1 MEKEIKPETE
11 RGTEGE
17 IINTEK
23 RYTVITGASS
33 GIGYATAIAFAKRN
47 KDLIVIARRK
57 ENLESL
63 KQEIET
69 INPNIEV
76 IIKVCDLTNIKLITT
91 LFNELRNYF
100 IETWINNAG
109 FGHYGSVSTQDLTK
123 IGSMLHLNIEAL
135 TILSTLYVRKY
146 HNHSNTQLI
155 NISSRGG
162 YTIVPNAVTYCAT
175 KFYVNAFTEGLAQ
188 ELIQTN
194 AKLRAK
200 VLAPAATQTE
210 FGKKANDVHE
220 YDYDKSFAKYHSADQ
235 MAEFLLALY
244 DSDNI
249 IGEISTKDFSFSLK
263 DSIFPYSGNPAEN
276 QK

>member
-1 MEKEIKPETE
+1 MVKADL
-11 RGTEGE
+11 
-17 IINTEK
+17 

-47 KDLIVIARRK
+47 KPLIIIARRQ
-57 ENLESL
+57 EQLTLL
-63 KQEIET
+63 KQIIAD
-69 INPNIEV
+69 INPELDV
-76 IIKVCDLTNIKLITT
+76 IIKKCDLSLSKNVHS
-91 LFNELRNYF
+91 LFTDLEQYF

-109 FGHYGSVSTQDLTK
+109 FGHYGSIGEQDLNK
-123 IGSMLHLNIEAL
+123 IESMLHLNIEAL

-146 HNHSNTQLI
+146 HDQAGTQLI

-188 ELIQTN
+188 ELIK
-194 AKLRAK
+194 AKTQLRAK

-210 FGKKANDVHE
+210 FGQKANNVDQ

-235 MAEFLLALY
+235 MAQFLLELY
-244 DSDNI
+244 DSDKI
-249 IGEISTKDFSFSLK
+249 IGEISTKDFTFSLK
-263 DSIFPYSGNPAEN
+263 DCIFPYSGNPSEN
-276 QK
+276 QKN

>member
-1 MEKEIKPETE
+1 MVKADL
-11 RGTEGE
+11 
-17 IINTEK
+17 

-47 KDLIVIARRK
+47 KPLIIIARRQ
-57 ENLESL
+57 EQLTLL
-63 KQEIET
+63 KQIIAD
-69 INPNIEV
+69 INPELDV
-76 IIKVCDLTNIKLITT
+76 IIKKCDLSLSKNVHS
-91 LFNELRNYF
+91 LFTDLEQYF

-109 FGHYGSVSTQDLTK
+109 FGHYGSIVEQDLNK
-123 IGSMLHLNIEAL
+123 IESMLHLNIEAL

-146 HNHSNTQLI
+146 HDQAGTQLI

-188 ELIQTN
+188 ELIK
-194 AKLRAK
+194 AKTQLRAK

-210 FGKKANDVHE
+210 FGQKANNVDQ

-235 MAEFLLALY
+235 MAQFLLELY
-244 DSDNI
+244 DSDKI
-249 IGEISTKDFSFSLK
+249 IGEINTKDFTFSLK
-263 DSIFPYSGNPAEN
+263 DCIFPYSGNPSEN
-276 QK
+276 QKN

>member
-1 MEKEIKPETE
+1 MVKADL
-11 RGTEGE
+11 
-17 IINTEK
+17 

-47 KDLIVIARRK
+47 KPLIIIARRQ
-57 ENLESL
+57 EQLILL
-63 KQEIET
+63 KQIIAD
-69 INPNIEV
+69 INPELDV
-76 IIKVCDLTNIKLITT
+76 IIKKCDLSLSKNVHS
-91 LFNELRNYF
+91 LFTDLEQYF

-109 FGHYGSVSTQDLTK
+109 FGHYGSIGEQDLNK
-123 IGSMLHLNIEAL
+123 IESMLHLNIEAL

-146 HNHSNTQLI
+146 HDQAGTQLI

-188 ELIQTN
+188 ELIK
-194 AKLRAK
+194 AKTQLRAK

-210 FGKKANDVHE
+210 FGQKANNVDQ

-235 MAEFLLALY
+235 TAQFLLELY
-244 DSDNI
+244 DSDKI
-249 IGEISTKDFSFSLK
+249 IGEISTKDFTFSLK
-263 DSIFPYSGNPAEN
+263 DCIFPYSGNPSEN
-276 QK
+276 QKN